1 MKMYSADLHI
11 HTCLSPCAE
20 LEMSPKGIVK
30 TAKKKGID
38 IAGICDHN
46 SCENVPG
53 VKKSAEREGLNVIGG
68 VEITSSEE
76 VHILALLDDE
86 ENLFSLQKI
95 IYDHLP
101 GLNDERRFGEQV
113 VANEDDE
120 VLDFNTRLLIG
131 ATELSIDDIV
141 RIIHKLN
148 GLAIAAHIDR
158 ESFSI
163 IGQLGFIPQGLQ
175 LDAVEV
181 SARGNVEDFK
191 HIVFPII
198 TSSDAHKLDDI
209 GSRVTGFC
217 MEDVNLEE
225 MKKSLLGQD
234 GRKVII

>member
-1 MKMYSADLHI
+1 M
-11 HTCLSPCAE
+11 
-20 LEMSPKGIVK
+20 
-30 TAKKKGID
+30 
-38 IAGICDHN
+38 
-46 SCENVPG
+46 
-53 VKKSAEREGLNVIGG
+53 KKSAEREGLNVIGG

>member
-1 MKMYSADLHI
+1 MKMYKTDLHI

-20 LEMSPKGIVK
+20 LEMSPKNIIK
-30 TAKKKGID
+30 AAKKSRID
-38 IAGICDHN
+38 IVGICDHN

-53 VKKSAEREGLNVIGG
+53 VKRSAEREGLNAIGG
-68 VEITSSEE
+68 MEITSSEE
-76 VHILALLDDE
+76 VHILALFDDE
-86 ENLFSLQKI
+86 EKLFALQKI

-101 GLNDERRFGEQV
+101 GLNDEKRFGEQV

-131 ATELSIDDIV
+131 ATELSVDNIV
-141 RIIHKLN
+141 KAIHELN
-148 GLAIAAHIDR
+148 GLAIASHIDR
-158 ESFSI
+158 EGFSI

-181 SARGNVEDFK
+181 SAKDKVEDFK
-191 HIVFPII
+191 ELSFPII

-209 GSRVTGFC
+209 GSTFTHFF
-217 MEDVNLEE
+217 MEEVNLEE